1 MKRRKL
7 LPKATNKANNNS
19 VIVLFAKKPGRTSFS
34 SLYTIK
40 KALKTTKV
48 GHTGTLDSFASG
60 LLVVCAGSLT
70 RLAGRITEFDKTYKA
85 VIKFGEE
92 TDTLE
97 CTGKVVKTAPL
108 PAFSDLE
115 KAFEKWSGKIMQV
128 PPAFS
133 ALHLNGSRASDLA
146 RSGKAVELAARPVEV
161 FSYKIIDTLFDD
173 VEKKKVR
180 ACLAEFS
187 VSKGTYIRALARDI
201 AYSCG
206 SAGHLT
212 GLLRTRV
219 GNFRL
224 EDAAGFSE
232 LEDFSVKSVMDAV
245 PETAEKQEQEE
256 RLIQE
261 CIEKSLPMTKELALQ
276 CGFACAYLLP
286 GAEKLF
292 ENGAKLN
299 PKMFSEDIRYAKRT
313 SSLVAGATVYPI
325 VDTVPGDSVDLQFA
339 VFDSKGI
346 FCGILNCA
354 NGKLS
359 YGYVVPKASKV

>member
-97 CTGKVVKTAPL
+97 CTGKVVKAAPL
-108 PAFSDLE
+108 PVFSDLE

-146 RSGKAVELAARPVEV
+146 RSGKVVELAPRPVEV

-173 VEKKKVR
+173 VEKEKVR

-201 AYSCG
+201 ASSCG
-206 SAGHLT
+206 SAGHLA

-232 LEDFSVKSVMDAV
+232 LEDFSVKSVMDVA
-245 PETAEKQEQEE
+245 PETAEKPDPSGKQEQEE
-256 RLIQE
+256 KLIQE
-261 CIEKSLPMTKELALQ
+261 CVEKSLPMTKALALQ
-276 CGFACAYLLP
+276 CGFACADLVP

-299 PKMFSEDIRYAKRT
+299 PKMFFADSEIKNSGGIRND
-313 SSLVAGATVYPI
+313 GQI
-325 VDTVPGDSVDLQFA
+325 A
-339 VFDSKGI
+339 VFDSQQK